1 MTNSAYSHDA
11 NYHHKHLRHYRQAR
25 WQRIA
30 NVALAFRLRAFHRAG
45 LACILPWPS
54 HLDAVHPNT
63 ERWQADSLDGEILL
77 LFDSWSVSHY

>member
-11 NYHHKHLRHYRQAR
+11 NYPHKHSRYYRQAR

-30 NVALAFRLRAFHRAG
+30 NVAFGVLRAFHRAG

-77 LFDSWSVSHY
+77 LFDSWSVFHY